1 MDWDLRGFGLIL
13 QVCVQV
19 VMSFRWPCR
28 ILAAIAG
35 FLWLVHTAVSS
46 AKSLVFVRGASV
58 TGKSLQYTMQ
68 RRGGKDGTLRN
79 PCLKNDWAGLDVL
92 DFDAAGHLKGSVFL
106 MGRDR
111 K

>member
-13 QVCVQV
+13 QVFVQV
-19 VMSFRWPCR
+19 VILFRWPCR

-58 TGKSLQYTMQ
+58 AGKSLQRMQ
-68 RRGGKDGTLRN
+68 CREGGKGWSPEGPLLEERLGGT
-79 PCLKNDWAGLDVL
+79 
-92 DFDAAGHLKGSVFL
+92 
-106 MGRDR
+106 
-111 K
+111 